1 MEFVVTET
9 GRHARRP
16 LRIADCGLRIEQQR
30 TRRRPCFF
38 CRKSAIRNSQS
49 AIAPPARRRARGT
62 VLIVTMWIL
71 LVLAGLVLV
80 LARAMRVEGDRAAN
94 ALAATQAA
102 AVEQGAIQ
110 YVLASVDGLQG
121 EVPLDTDTP
130 CEAVPVG
137 DGAFWILRPAGEDQ
151 RMYCYGITDE
161 ASKVNLNAATLEMLS
176 KLPGMTAEFAPSI
189 MDWRDADSNVTTGGA
204 ENEYYLMLPDPYE
217 CKNGPLETVEELFL
231 VRDATKQ
238 VLFGQDQNRNGIID
252 AGERTGPFSGTFSSS
267 GSRLDRGIF
276 NFVTVYSN
284 EPGAAAA
291 ATSASGT
298 SGAAARLINVNDQR
312 SSQALTDLL
321 RKAVA
326 SDRLP
331 GVLDRVRRE
340 RPFRNLLDF
349 YYRAGLSNDEFQK
362 IAGQITTSGSQGQ
375 AGLIN
380 VNTAPKEVLLCLPRL
395 EESDVA
401 ALMAKRA
408 GAETNRTSITWVA
421 EVLPREKAAAIG
433 GSITTRSYQFS
444 ADIVSIA
451 ATGRAFRRC
460 RVVVDARQSPPKV
473 IYRQNLTHLGWPL
486 DPDIITRLRSG
497 NPLDRAVQTP
507 GREMG

>member
-1 MEFVVTET
+1 MGFCCEHRLAAP
-9 GRHARRP
+9 RH
-16 LRIADCGLRIEQQR
+16 
-30 TRRRPCFF
+30 
-38 CRKSAIRNSQS
+38 
-49 AIAPPARRRARGT
+49 RAQGT

-94 ALAATQAA
+94 ELAAAQAG

-137 DGAFWILRPAGEDQ
+137 DGTFWILRPAGEDQ
-151 RMYCYGITDE
+151 QTYGYGITDE
-161 ASKVNLNAATLEMLS
+161 VSKVNLNTATLEMLS

-189 MDWRDADSNVTTGGA
+189 VDWRDADSNVTTGGA

-231 VRDATKQ
+231 VRDATRQ
-238 VLFGQDQNRNGIID
+238 VLFGQDVNRNGIID
-252 AGERTGPFSGTFSSS
+252 TGERTGPFSGTFSSS
-267 GSRLDRGIF
+267 VLNLRLDRGIF
-276 NFVTVYSN
+276 NFVTVYSK

-291 ATSASGT
+291 TTSASST
-298 SGAAARLINVNDQR
+298 SGAAAQLININNPQPP
-312 SSQALTDLL
+312 QALTDLL

-340 RPFRNLLDF
+340 RPFSNLLDF
-349 YYRAGLSNDEFQK
+349 YYRAGLLNDEFQK
-362 IAGQITTSGSQGQ
+362 IAGQITTSGSQGK

-408 GAETNRTSITWVA
+408 GAETDRTSITWVA

-444 ADIVSIA
+444 ADIVSVA
-451 ATGRAFRRC
+451 PTGRAFRRC

-497 NPLDRAVQTP
+497 NPLERSVQTP
-507 GREMG
+507 GREMGL

>member
-1 MEFVVTET
+1 MGFCCEHRLATA
-9 GRHARRP
+9 RH
-16 LRIADCGLRIEQQR
+16 
-30 TRRRPCFF
+30 
-38 CRKSAIRNSQS
+38 
-49 AIAPPARRRARGT
+49 RAQGT

-121 EVPLDTDTP
+121 EVPSDMDTP

-151 RMYCYGITDE
+151 RTYGYGITDE
-161 ASKVNLNAATLEMLS
+161 ASKVNLNAAALGMLS
-176 KLPGMTAEFAPSI
+176 KLPGMTTEFAASTV
-189 MDWRDADSNVTTGGA
+189 DWRDTDSNVTTGGA

-238 VLFGQDQNRNGIID
+238 VLFGQDVNRNGIID

-267 GSRLDRGIF
+267 GSRLDRGLF
-276 NFVTVYSN
+276 NCVTVYSN

-291 ATSASGT
+291 ATSASST
-298 SGAAARLINVNDQR
+298 SGAAARLINVNDR
-312 SSQALTDLL
+312 SSQALADLL
-321 RKAVA
+321 RKVVA

-401 ALMAKRA
+401 ALLAKRATLRSSEASSLRSMRA
-408 GAETNRTSITWVA
+408 GAETDRTSIAWVA
-421 EVLPREKAAAIG
+421 QVLPREKAAAIG

-497 NPLDRAVQTP
+497 NPVERAVQTF
-507 GREMG
+507 

>member
-1 MEFVVTET
+1 MGFCCEHRLATARLARAT
-9 GRHARRP
+9 PWQARHR
-16 LRIADCGLRIEQQR
+16 
-30 TRRRPCFF
+30 
-38 CRKSAIRNSQS
+38 
-49 AIAPPARRRARGT
+49 APGT

-121 EVPLDTDTP
+121 DVPLDADTP

-151 RMYCYGITDE
+151 RTYGYGITDE
-161 ASKVNLNAATLEMLS
+161 ASKVNLNTATLEMLS
-176 KLPGMTAEFAPSI
+176 KLPGMTAEFAASI
-189 MDWRDADSNVTTGGA
+189 VDWRDADSNVTTGGA

-231 VRDATKQ
+231 VRDATREI
-238 VLFGQDQNRNGIID
+238 LFGQDVNRNGIID
-252 AGERTGPFSGTFSSS
+252 AGERTGRPFSGTTSSS

-291 ATSASGT
+291 ATSASGAA
-298 SGAAARLINVNDQR
+298 AAARLINVNNPQPP
-312 SSQALTDLL
+312 QALTDLL
-321 RKAVA
+321 RNAVA
-326 SDRLP
+326 GDRLP

-340 RPFRNLLDF
+340 RPFSNLLDF

-362 IAGQITTSGSQGQ
+362 IAGQITTSGSQGK

-408 GAETNRTSITWVA
+408 GAETDRTNIAWVA

-433 GSITTRSYQFS
+433 GAITTRSYQFS

-497 NPLDRAVQTP
+497 RPLDRAVQTP
-507 GREMG
+507 GREPG